1 MSERLRRVLAWG
13 ASVGLVPPNAT
24 HFMLWVAMW
33 TAWLAVSEAAVRV
46 FELPAP
52 TLWPV
57 LPGSIVFL
65 RVLAIGFALP
75 FFAELL
81 MRGVLLNRLGRT
93 AIGVSGAILLIAIA
107 WAALHF
113 RQGFGSALLVGCDGI
128 ILGLARVYG
137 RSLWIPITMHAMDN
151 WLFLYRSVTI

>member
-1 MSERLRRVLAWG
+1 MSERLRRALAWS
-13 ASVGLVPPNAT
+13 ASRGLVPPNAT
-24 HFMLWVAMW
+24 HFMLWIAMW
-33 TAWLAVSEAAVRV
+33 IGWLSLSEAVVRV

-57 LPGSIVFL
+57 LPPHVVFL
-65 RVLAIGFALP
+65 RVLAIGFAVP
-75 FFAELL
+75 FVAEFL
-81 MRGVLLNRLGRT
+81 MRGVLLDRLGRT
-93 AIGVSGAILLIAIA
+93 VLGLSGAILVIAIG

-113 RQGFGSALLVGCDGI
+113 RQGFGGALLVGFDGV

-137 RSLWIPITMHAMDN
+137 RSLWIPITMHAMDR